1 MAWAFGSNSVTG
13 ILTAL
18 WLFFTAFNILE
29 ASLPS
34 MMSKLSPLENKGTA
48 LGIYSTAQFLGA
60 FIGGAAGGFLYGHFD
75 VTGVFIAGAVI
86 TLIWLF
92 FVFPMNQPRHL
103 STKII
108 ELPQLNADNAS
119 HTAQLLNAI
128 DGVIETMIVAEEQVA
143 YVKYAA
149 EELDMNELD
158 AFHVSS
164 S

>member
-1 MAWAFGSNSVTG
+1 
-13 ILTAL
+13 
-18 WLFFTAFNILE
+18 
-29 ASLPS
+29 

-60 FIGGAAGGFLYGHFD
+60 FIGGAAGGFLYGHFG
-75 VTGVFIAGAVI
+75 VTGVFVAGAAI
-86 TLIWLF
+86 TLVWLF

-108 ELPQLNADNAS
+108 ELPHLNVDNAGHTAQQLNA
-119 HTAQLLNAI
+119 I
-128 DGVIETMIVAEEQVA
+128 KVVIETMIVAEEQVA